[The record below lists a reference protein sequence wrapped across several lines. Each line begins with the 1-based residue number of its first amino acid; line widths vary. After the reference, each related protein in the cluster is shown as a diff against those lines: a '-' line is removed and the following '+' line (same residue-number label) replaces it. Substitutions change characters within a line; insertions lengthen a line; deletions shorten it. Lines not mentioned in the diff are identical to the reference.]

1 MITINSAHIPLL
13 WQLAI
18 LAVGIILASSVLR
31 VLLRLAWRI
40 IGLAFTGL
48 ILLGGVLLVLQF
60 LHK

>member
-18 LAVGIILASSVLR
+18 LVLGLMLVSSVLR
-31 VLLRLAWRI
+31 LLLRLAWRV
-40 IGLAFTGL
+40 IGLIFTLL

>member
-1 MITINSAHIPLL
+1 MFTINSAHIPLL

>member
-18 LAVGIILASSVLR
+18 LTVGIILASSLLR
-31 VLLRLAWRI
+31 FLLRLAWRI

-48 ILLGGVLLVLQF
+48 ILLGGVMLVLQF

>member
-18 LAVGIILASSVLR
+18 LAVGILLAGSVLR

-40 IGLAFTGL
+40 IGMAFTGL